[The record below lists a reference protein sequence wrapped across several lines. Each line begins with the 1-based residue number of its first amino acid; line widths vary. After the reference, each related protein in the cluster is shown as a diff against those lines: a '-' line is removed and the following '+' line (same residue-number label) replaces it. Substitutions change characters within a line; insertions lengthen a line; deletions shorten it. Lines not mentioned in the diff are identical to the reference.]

1 MLPRTAKRVAIVQSS
16 YIPWKG
22 YFDLIRRSDEF
33 ILYDDVQYTKRDWR
47 NRNRIKTANGPG
59 WLSIPVD
66 VKGKYL
72 QAIKDTRVCDAGWNI
87 RHLKTIAA
95 TYARAPYFRRYEAA
109 VEDLFLGCVS
119 LSLSEI
125 NFRFLSR
132 ICDILS
138 ITTQL
143 TWSMDYSYTH
153 VPGKNERLVELC
165 RQAGA
170 TEYLSGPSARGYI
183 DPNLFEAA
191 GMRLTFMDYTGYP
204 EYGQLHPPFDH
215 YVSILDLLFNTGP
228 AAVSYML
235 PARGDAA
242 SGPNLVLP

>member
-1 MLPRTAKRVAIVQSS
+1 MADRTAKTVAIVQSS

-33 ILYDDVQYTKRDWR
+33 ILYDDAQYTKRDWR
-47 NRNRIKTANGPG
+47 NRNRIKTPHGAM

-72 QAIKDTRVCDAGWNI
+72 QAIKDTRVSDPRWNE

-95 TYARAPYFRRYEAA
+95 NYARAPYYRQYKEA
-109 VEDLFLGCVS
+109 VHELFLGCVS

-132 ICDILS
+132 ICEILA
-138 ITTQL
+138 ITTPL
-143 TWSMDYSYTH
+143 SWSMDYAGAQA
-153 VPGKNERLVELC
+153 PGKNERLLELC
-165 RQAGA
+165 RRAGA

-183 DPNLFEAA
+183 DPSLFEAA
-191 GMRLTFMDYTGYP
+191 GMTVTFMDYSGYP
-204 EYGQLHPPFDH
+204 EYPQLHPPFDH
-215 YVSILDLLFNTGP
+215 YVSILDLLFSTGP
-228 AAVSYML
+228 DAVSCML
-235 PARGDAA
+235 PA
-242 SGPNLVLP
+242 

>member
-1 MLPRTAKRVAIVQSS
+1 MPHRIAKRVAIVQSS

-33 ILYDDVQYTKRDWR
+33 VLYDDVQFTKRDWR
-47 NRNRIKTANGPG
+47 NRNRIKTPNGPI

-72 QAIKDTRVCDAGWNI
+72 QAIKDTRVSDPRWNE

-95 TYARAPYFRRYEAA
+95 NYARAPYYRQYKDA
-109 VEDLFLGCVS
+109 VEELFAGCRVP
-119 LSLSEI
+119 SLSEI

-132 ICDILS
+132 ICEMLG

-143 TWSMDYSYTH
+143 SWSMGYDYLQA
-153 VPGKNERLVELC
+153 PGKNERLVELC

-183 DPNLFEAA
+183 DAKQFEAA
-191 GMRLTFMDYTGYP
+191 GITLAFMDYAGYP
-204 EYGQLHPPFDH
+204 EYTQLHPPFDH
-215 YVSILDLLFNTGP
+215 YVSVLDLLFNTGP
-228 AAVSYML
+228 DAVSYML
-235 PARGDAA
+235 PA
-242 SGPNLVLP
+242 